1 MRQAMS
7 KMYRIEEDDLAELE
21 RTLPAIADAMLIHMN
36 PRLATQF
43 RRVQKILS
51 DVRWSYGP
59 PSHVERVD
67 VPPED
72 ESYLDS

>member
-1 MRQAMS
+1 MS

-21 RTLPAIADAMLIHMN
+21 RTLPQFVDVMFGNVN
-36 PRLATQF
+36 PRVATQL

-59 PSHVERVD
+59 PSHVERID
-67 VPPED
+67 VEPRD
-72 ESYLDS
+72 ESYEAS

>member
-1 MRQAMS
+1 MS
-7 KMYRIEEDDLAELE
+7 KLYRIEEEDLAELE
-21 RTLPAIADAMLIHMN
+21 RTLPVFADALFTQMDS
-36 PRLATQF
+36 RLRIKV

-67 VPPED
+67 TEPD
-72 ESYLDS
+72 SESYLDS